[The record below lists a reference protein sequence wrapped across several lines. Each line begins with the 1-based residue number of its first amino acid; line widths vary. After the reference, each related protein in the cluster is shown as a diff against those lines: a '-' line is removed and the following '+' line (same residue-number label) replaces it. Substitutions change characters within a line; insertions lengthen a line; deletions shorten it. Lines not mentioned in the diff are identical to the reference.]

1 MSLLKKIGFSSKKQ
15 CYGFFSVVMSG
26 QIIYSAFEAFKGT
39 FYNLL
44 LEVLS
49 IDNTQMGILFTL
61 IGSAMFFYIPAGWV
75 NNRFSVKSILMTGL
89 FVRFISMMFIIIF
102 APGFMVLAV
111 IAGLWGLVD
120 AIFWP
125 AVVNGVNLMSGDKN
139 KGMAFGLLESTRRA
153 AEMSMNAVIVGIMAL
168 VAGSILVF
176 QGAIVFYT
184 LLILPMIFCVWKFV
198 PDNTLQVKQGESK
211 NKIAFQGLIHVLKMP
226 TVWLAAITSLTVY
239 WTYITLIY
247 TVPYLQAVF
256 GLTTAQA
263 AVFGIINTGAMG
275 IVAGLIAG
283 FISDYIF
290 KSSIKM
296 MFFALGLTVLCLG
309 ITIILP
315 KSADML
321 MINIALL
328 MCFSFSIFLAK
339 GIILAPIAE
348 AGVPRKFSGAAM
360 SVGSFAAYASVFWA
374 YALNGWIIDS
384 YSAVKA
390 YQLIFGIGLAVSAF
404 GMICALMLL
413 WLKKKQGHLSTEED
427 SAEAQGTEAPAS

>member
-1 MSLLKKIGFSSKKQ
+1 MNLFEKIGFTSRNQ
-15 CYGFFSVVMSG
+15 LFGFFSVVMSG

-44 LEVLS
+44 LDVLQ

-75 NNRFSVKSILMTGL
+75 NNRFSVKSILITSL
-89 FVRFISMMFIIIF
+89 TIRFLSMMGIIF
-102 APGFMVLAV
+102 LEPGFSVLVV

-120 AIFWP
+120 AAFWP
-125 AVVNGVNLMSGDKN
+125 SVVNGVTLMSGDKN
-139 KGMAFGLLESTRRA
+139 KGMAFGLLESVRRA

-168 VAGSILVF
+168 VGGSILVF

-198 PDNTLQVKQGESK
+198 PDNHLEVKQGESK
-211 NKIAFQGLIHVLKMP
+211 NKEALKGLLHVLKMP

-239 WTYITLIY
+239 WIYITLIY

-256 GLTTAQA
+256 GLSTAQA
-263 AVFGIINTGAMG
+263 AIFGIINTGAMG
-275 IVAGLIAG
+275 VIAGLVAGTIAD
-283 FISDYIF
+283 FVF

-296 MFFALGLTVLCLG
+296 MFFALGLTAICLG
-309 ITIILP
+309 VTIALP
-315 KSADML
+315 KTEGML
-321 MINIALL
+321 MMNMVLL

-339 GIILAPIAE
+339 GIILAPVAE
-348 AGVPRKFSGAAM
+348 AGVPKNYSGSAM

-374 YALNGWIIDS
+374 YALNGWIIDT
-384 YSAVKA
+384 YPAIQA
-390 YQLIFGIGLAVSAF
+390 YQMIFGIGLTVAVL
-404 GMICALMLL
+404 GMVCSLILIS
-413 WLKKKQGHLSTEED
+413 LKKKNSGDDQEGKLVES
-427 SAEAQGTEAPAS
+427 EA